1 MLSVFYVAHIWCKD
15 ILINP
20 FFTATAFFHCQEPP
34 LCEPCPCWVP
44 IWLIWCPTWDSLLY
58 FTYGKNCCYSSWHY
72 INREHFSNAPVPK
85 KFVFVL
91 EEKEVF
97 RCADRGDS
105 TAQIFPYKNSLF
117 FSFLPIVPWV
127 SFWNR
132 LFLQH
137 WLLLMWWS
145 LTAINNDHVC
155 LTNLNQKEPYFIF
168 VPWKAEP
175 IRSKSSVNIL
185 GMGKSK
191 TYLWCDAS
199 LQDTSK

>member
-1 MLSVFYVAHIWCKD
+1 MSRAHVGCLYGLYGAQHGTACYISLTGKTVVIVLD
-15 ILINP
+15 ITSTGNTFQTLQCQRSSFLCLRRKKYLGVQTEGTQQHK
-20 FFTATAFFHCQEPP
+20 FF
-34 LCEPCPCWVP
+34 P
-44 IWLIWCPTWDSLLY
+44 IKIL
-58 FTYGKNCCYSSWHY
+58 F
-72 INREHFSNAPVPK
+72 
-85 KFVFVL
+85 
-91 EEKEVF
+91 
-97 RCADRGDS
+97 
-105 TAQIFPYKNSLF
+105 F

-132 LFLQH
+132 IFLQH